1 MCVFWNF
8 WETIFLCTW
17 IPATP
22 SYVGDLLWKEVTLFV
37 SKGVVAGLDW
47 DVILQI
53 MHIIGSSWPFHWK
66 AETTSYM
73 VHGNSLSFLIL
84 TANHIGS
91 KSISTVRFSD
101 SSYLRSIRIIRVARA
116 LRGVRVIRLI
126 HYIGALGTLVHLCR
140 IRKCLCVCVC
150 VIALCS
156 DNLRNLRD
164 WLCLMLQ
171 V

>member
-1 MCVFWNF
+1 MYLDSSDSILCWGFVVESSDPVCFQRSCGRIRLGCHSPNHAHHWQ
-8 WETIFLCTW
+8 FLAF
-17 IPATP
+17 PLKGRNNLVHGAR
-22 SYVGDLLWKEVTLFV
+22 KLFV
-37 SKGVVAGLDW
+37 FLD
-47 DVILQI
+47 INCE
-53 MHIIGSSWPFHWK
+53 SHWIQ
-66 AETTSYM
+66 EHLY
-73 VHGNSLSFLIL
+73 L
-84 TANHIGS
+84 
-91 KSISTVRFSD
+91 RFSD

-126 HYIGALGTLVHLCR
+126 HYIGALRTLVHLCR
-140 IRKCLCVCVC
+140 IRKYLCVC